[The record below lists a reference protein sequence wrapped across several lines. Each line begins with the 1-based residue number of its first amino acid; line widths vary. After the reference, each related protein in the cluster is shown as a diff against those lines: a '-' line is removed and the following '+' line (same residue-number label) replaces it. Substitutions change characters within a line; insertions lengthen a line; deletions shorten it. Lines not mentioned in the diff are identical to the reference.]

1 MRIIQ
6 RALICATDNLVDKQ
20 KYNNKNM
27 AKYFKRLALC
37 VVLLLCACNARQRV
51 LYLQDVADGAV
62 IELPENCIIR
72 LKPYDQIRIV
82 VNSMNPELA
91 KPFNSSSNYSAL
103 IGTNTITT
111 ATEDSVQVFT
121 VDREGCIDFPVLG
134 MIRCGGMTR
143 QELAADIE
151 RRIIEGG
158 YIADAKVNVSFA
170 NLAISIVGEVNKPG
184 RYNIERDKVSI
195 FDALALAGDL
205 TIYADRENI
214 AVVREKG
221 GKNVVTKLDLRSKD
235 IFLSPCFYLEQNDV
249 LIVSPN
255 KYRAATAEINQN
267 RSFWISI
274 ASTAVSL
281 ATLVVTIFSISK

>member
-1 MRIIQ
+1 M
-6 RALICATDNLVDKQ
+6 
-20 KYNNKNM
+20 
-27 AKYFKRLALC
+27 
-37 VVLLLCACNARQRV
+37 
-51 LYLQDVADGAV
+51 
-62 IELPENCIIR
+62 
-72 LKPYDQIRIV
+72 
-82 VNSMNPELA
+82 
-91 KPFNSSSNYSAL
+91 
-103 IGTNTITT
+103 
-111 ATEDSVQVFT
+111 
-121 VDREGCIDFPVLG
+121 
-134 MIRCGGMTR
+134 
-143 QELAADIE
+143 
-151 RRIIEGG
+151 
-158 YIADAKVNVSFA
+158 
-170 NLAISIVGEVNKPG
+170 GEVNKPG